1 MDLLGL
7 LGGGDLAG
15 ANGPDGLVGDD
26 DLGPV
31 GDLSLEGGELLADD
45 LDGLAGLTLLQ
56 RLAAAPD
63 DAQAVLGGVLG
74 LEGDHLV
81 ALAEDGAALGV
92 AQDGPGDAAVLE
104 LGDGDFAREGAVGLV
119 EDVLGG
125 NLNARAEALADE
137 EEVQVGGRD
146 DDL

>member
-1 MDLLGL
+1 
-7 LGGGDLAG
+7 
-15 ANGPDGLVGDD
+15 
-26 DLGPV
+26 
-31 GDLSLEGGELLADD
+31 
-45 LDGLAGLTLLQ
+45 
-56 RLAAAPD
+56 
-63 DAQAVLGGVLG
+63 
-74 LEGDHLV
+74 
-81 ALAEDGAALGV
+81 V